1 MTTTKF
7 IKRMYFQIIIIK
19 MKILFIAP
27 KYTGGIGGHAAM
39 VAEKLREYGFDIK
52 LMHTS
57 HIPIKK
63 LKNPSF
69 AVLSSLKAIIGGD
82 EYDIVHAFNI
92 PSAFAMKYTKARKK
106 VLSVHGIYSEQVD
119 ALHSDTIAM
128 AASITEPKVLK
139 WADKLTTDSKAV
151 SKAYK
156 KKLGVD
162 LEFLF
167 SPLDITKFND
177 LPDVSKKEKQV
188 IYVGRDSYEK
198 GIDILRDIESK
209 INGNVVYCTDLEWKE
224 AMSELKASSI
234 LVVPSRIE
242 SIPQVIKEA
251 FFLNVP
257 VVATK
262 VGGIP
267 ELIEHEKNGLL
278 VDPNDPN
285 QLLNSVNELL
295 ENNDKATSIA
305 HAGHDFVVKNLTW
318 EILLPKYIK
327 FYENLLNS

>member
-1 MTTTKF
+1 
-7 IKRMYFQIIIIK
+7 

-27 KYTGGIGGHAAM
+27 KYTGGIGGHAAR
-39 VAEKLREYGFDIK
+39 VAEKLRESGFDIK

-69 AVLSSLKAIIGGD
+69 TVLSSLKAIVGGD
-82 EYDIVHAFNI
+82 KYDVVHAFNI
-92 PSAFAMKYTKARKK
+92 PSAFAMKYTKAEKK

-119 ALHSDTIAM
+119 SLHSDTTTK
-128 AASITEPKVLK
+128 AASVTESKVLK

-151 SKAYK
+151 SEAYK
-156 KKLGVD
+156 KKLGVNFEV
-162 LEFLF
+162 LYA
-167 SPLDITKFND
+167 PLDITKFND
-177 LPDVSKKEKQV
+177 LPAVSKKENQV
-188 IYVGRDSYEK
+188 LYIGRDSSEK
-198 GIDILRDIESK
+198 GIDILRDVEAK

-224 AMSELKASSI
+224 TMSELKASSV
-234 LVVPSRIE
+234 LVVPSRME

-278 VDPNDPN
+278 VDPDDPD

-295 ENNDKATSIA
+295 ENKDKSTSIA
-305 HAGHDFVVKNLTW
+305 RAGYDFVVKNLTW
-318 EILLPKYIK
+318 EVLLPKYVK
-327 FYENLLNS
+327 FYEDLLNS